1 MKAVWIAE
9 AALLGVAVLRKD
21 VRILRVLAVLSVVL
35 LIRTPLVSLYNLA
48 AIAGIVLLLVRSS
61 DARARVLQFFGS
73 PLVWSLIG
81 LLFVF
86 LISTLLAA
94 PELPRSVLVDGIR
107 SIAGLAAAGSL
118 ALFVFLDSEAD
129 SWVVT
134 LSVAIAAAAGLRLAS
149 SFGWDAYP
157 WIREHLDAYPAG
169 QVLDYGSRNTLG
181 SILVAAVPVL
191 LFRGDEGSGGRAPA
205 RALLPLAAAGLSV
218 VALVSVQSRTGNAVF
233 LFEMGVCFLLALWRG
248 KRQIGRPLGAL
259 AVFFLAPYV
268 LPATGERPVVTTERR
283 APPVE
288 SLGSLQQEIRVSSG
302 PVRKRPI
309 EKGELAQA
317 TFRIPL
323 FAPSQSVRH
332 SFMAADSETAVWVH
346 GRATP
351 NCRGTLRVLLDGR
364 SWFIFRGRGLFP
376 PNSGWFRLVFP
387 APLVAGRWYEITF
400 IAEGDLSPVDSYYEL
415 SGLAY
420 ASPGARTE
428 FRRGEDVMEED
439 LSADPGIQRGIALVL
454 PGDSRALPAGR
465 WLHLESGR
473 GVLDTSTRDRLALW
487 SVAIEH
493 WRERPVWGWGFYT
506 FGYFFPRLSRGHN
519 FFDSYANAHNQY
531 LEILHDAGAVGI
543 LGLLAIFAAAAWS
556 VGRLLR
562 RGTTIGNWALV
573 LALGGFAATSVT
585 QVTLSDQRY
594 YGLIWL
600 LTGMFLREIPRDPS
614 LAANSRVE
622 HGQSR

>member
-1 MKAVWIAE
+1 MKAVWAAE
-9 AALLGVAVLRKD
+9 AVLLGVAVLRKD
-21 VRILRVLAVLSVVL
+21 VRILRFLAVLSVIL

-48 AIAGIVLLLVRSS
+48 AIAGIILLLVRSFE
-61 DARARVLQFFGS
+61 ARARLVRFFGS
-73 PLVWSLIG
+73 PLVLSLVG
-81 LLFVF
+81 LVFVF
-86 LISTLLAA
+86 LVSTLLAA
-94 PELPRSVLVDGIR
+94 AELPRSVLVDGIR
-107 SIAGLAAAGSL
+107 SIAGLGAAGSL

-129 SWVVT
+129 SWALP
-134 LSVAIAAAAGLRLAS
+134 LSIAIAAAAGLRLACV
-149 SFGWDAYP
+149 FGWDAYP

-169 QVLDYGSRNTLG
+169 QVLDFGSRNTLG
-181 SILVAAVPVL
+181 SILAAAVPVL
-191 LFRGDEGSGGRAPA
+191 LFWGDEGHGFRAPA
-205 RALLPLAAAGLSV
+205 RILLQRAAAGLSV

-233 LFEMGVCFLLALWRG
+233 LFEMGICFLLALWRR
-248 KRQIGRPLGAL
+248 KNQIGRPLGAL

-268 LPATGERPVVTTERR
+268 LPAAGERPVVTTERR

-288 SLGSLQQEIRVSSG
+288 SLGSLQRETGVSSG
-302 PVRKRPI
+302 PLRKRPI
-309 EKGELAQA
+309 EAAELAQA

-332 SFMAADSETAVWVH
+332 SFVAKDSETSLWVH

-364 SWFIFRGRGLFP
+364 PWFIFRGRGLFP

-387 APLVAGRWYEITF
+387 APLVAGRRYEITF

-420 ASPGARTE
+420 ASPDVRTE
-428 FRRGEDVMEED
+428 FRRGEDVMEGD
-439 LSADPGIQRGIALVL
+439 LSSDPGIQQGMALVL
-454 PGDSRALPAGR
+454 PGDSRALPVGR
-465 WLHLESGR
+465 WLPLESGQ

-487 SVAIEH
+487 SIAIAH

-506 FGYFFPRLSRGHN
+506 FGYFFQRLSRGHN

-531 LEILHDAGAVGI
+531 VEILHDAGAVGI
-543 LGLLAIFAAAAWS
+543 LSLLAILAAAAWS

-562 RGTTIGNWALV
+562 RGTTIGKWALV
-573 LALGGFAATSVT
+573 LPLVGFAATSVT

-594 YGLIWL
+594 YGLLWL
-600 LTGMFLREIPRDPS
+600 LAGMFLREISRAPS
-614 LAANSRVE
+614 LAADSPVE
-622 HGQSR
+622 HGQLQ